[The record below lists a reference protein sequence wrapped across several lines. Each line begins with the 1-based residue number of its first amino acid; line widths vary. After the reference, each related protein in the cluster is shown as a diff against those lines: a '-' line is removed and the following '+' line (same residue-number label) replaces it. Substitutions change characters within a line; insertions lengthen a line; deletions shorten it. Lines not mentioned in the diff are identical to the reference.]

1 MMTANDWI
9 NRLGLIS
16 HPEGGYFKETMRGD
30 SNGRASFSSI
40 YFLLTQHDISH
51 FHRIDADE
59 VWYYHAGQTLK
70 IHMITPKGE
79 YQTVKLGRDID
90 CGECLQ
96 YCVPKGTIFASTLNN
111 AEGYSLVGCMCQP
124 GFEYEHFELLTQE
137 SLIPQ
142 YPQYENIIKR
152 LAISQDD

>member
-9 NRLGLIS
+9 DRLELIL

-30 SNGRASFSSI
+30 GKGRASFSSI

-70 IHMITPKGE
+70 IHMITPK
-79 YQTVKLGRDID
+79 V
-90 CGECLQ
+90 
-96 YCVPKGTIFASTLNN
+96 
-111 AEGYSLVGCMCQP
+111 
-124 GFEYEHFELLTQE
+124 
-137 SLIPQ
+137 
-142 YPQYENIIKR
+142 NII
-152 LAISQDD
+152 LLN

>member
-9 NRLGLIS
+9 DRLELIS

-30 SNGRASFSSI
+30 GKGRASFSSI
-40 YFLLTQHDISH
+40 YFLLTQRDISH

-79 YQTVKLGRDID
+79 YHTVKLGRDID

-96 YCVPKGTIFASTLNN
+96 YCVSKGTIFASTLDS

-124 GFEYEHFELLTQE
+124 RFEYEHFELLTQE
-137 SLIPQ
+137 YLIRQ
-142 YPQYENIIKR
+142 YPQYESIIKR
-152 LAISQDD
+152 LAISQED

>member
-9 NRLGLIS
+9 DRLELIS

-30 SNGRASFSSI
+30 GKGRASFSSI
-40 YFLLTQHDISH
+40 YFLLTQRDISH

-79 YQTVKLGRDID
+79 YHTVKLG
-90 CGECLQ
+90 
-96 YCVPKGTIFASTLNN
+96 S

-137 SLIPQ
+137 YLIRQ
-142 YPQYENIIKR
+142 YPQYESIIKR
-152 LAISQDD
+152 LAISQED